1 MECIFNISD
10 YANSKKYIKYAN
22 SKKYIKIRY
31 IIYVNNKPG
40 IL

>member
-10 YANSKKYIKYAN
+10 YAN

-31 IIYVNNKPG
+31 IIYVNNKLG

>member
-10 YANSKKYIKYAN
+10 YAN

-31 IIYVNNKPG
+31 IIYVNNKQNK
-40 IL
+40 IYNIC